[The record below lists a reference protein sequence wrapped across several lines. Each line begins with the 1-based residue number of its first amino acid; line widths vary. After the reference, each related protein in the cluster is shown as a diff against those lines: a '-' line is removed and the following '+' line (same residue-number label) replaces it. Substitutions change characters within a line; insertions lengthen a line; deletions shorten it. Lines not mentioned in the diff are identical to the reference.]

1 MGHTT
6 NMISLIIA
14 DDQPAVREGLRMR
27 LALEADMQI
36 VGEAKDGRDAL
47 EVSSRLR
54 PDIVLMDL
62 EMPHMD
68 GIAATK
74 ALQSLVPECRVILLT
89 IHDDEATRKRA
100 REAGAAGFVSKHA
113 DDSVLLDAIR
123 ALANRLKEEN

>member
-1 MGHTT
+1 
-6 NMISLIIA
+6 
-14 DDQPAVREGLRMR
+14 MR

-47 EVSSRLR
+47 EVISRLR
-54 PDIVLMDL
+54 SDIVLMDW
-62 EMPHMD
+62 EMPLMD
-68 GIAATK
+68 GLAATK

-89 IHDDEATRKRA
+89 IHDDETARKRA

-113 DDSVLLDAIR
+113 DDSVLLNAIR